1 MIFLQKKKKKKNI
14 NQHFSTKKP
23 YQKSRQYH
31 EYQNNILFRYVF
43 YQKT

>member
-1 MIFLQKKKKKKNI
+1 MIFKQKNI
-14 NQHFSTKKP
+14 NQRFSTKKP